1 MRLDLSKVCGPDC
14 IAAVIL
20 NCETELSYIKHELF
34 NGHVHEYQPLFE
46 GMVVKLT
53 VANNL
58 SIIFNSEQ
66 NSGKYSVWWLSKKI
80 NLKLFWKISNKSSV
94 KAKILAN
101 VPGKEMITNKRGLKF
116 CEMIKPLVTFF
127 KICCFKLELLGS
139 KEGTVSESFGTF
151 LG

>member
-66 NSGKYSVWWLSKKI
+66 NSGNILSVFFDKFPI
-80 NLKLFWKISNKSSV
+80 NLQSMQRYCQMFQERK
-94 KAKILAN
+94 
-101 VPGKEMITNKRGLKF
+101 
-116 CEMIKPLVTFF
+116 
-127 KICCFKLELLGS
+127 
-139 KEGTVSESFGTF
+139 
-151 LG
+151 